1 MLLIVA
7 CTLSSSLIMQS
18 MHSFRTKLS
27 FVLRQNF
34 PDENVDDEK
43 DPMFSLSY
51 DPLEIPN
58 QVTLERDLEDILMER
73 ALRFFDKNMVSMN
86 EKCYLV
92 GLEDKSSLSS
102 STNRERAFT
111 LEESLAELSELSGA
125 AGLTVVGSTY
135 QRVQSPSIEYYIGQG
150 KTKEIAR
157 AMSKLKCTCVI
168 FDVELTPSQQK
179 NLELAFNQELNSK
192 SGGSKSSQQV
202 VKVLDRTALILD
214 IFAQH
219 AKTKEGQL
227 QVQLAL
233 LTYRLPRLTNM
244 WSHLE
249 RQSASSKGKS
259 NGGVGLRGP
268 GEKQLESDKREMK
281 NKISILNRAIDSVRR
296 HRSMHRR
303 RRRRLGVPVVALVGY
318 TNSGKSTLLN
328 SITSAGVFAADMLF
342 ATLDPTTRMVRMA
355 GLKNPDVLLTDTV
368 GFIQKL
374 PTNLIAAFRATLEEL
389 SEADVLIHVT
399 DVSNET
405 WRKQESA
412 VLAELSNMGL
422 SDKPVIT
429 IWNKIDA
436 IPGKKEFLK
445 FEAAKRAQTV
455 ALSAKTGEGMDSLIR
470 TLETTL
476 SSQMVPIECFLPY
489 EAGSSLLDTLHRVS
503 VLDEVKFMDREIF
516 IKGRVPVF
524 LRDQMRKMRVGS
536 MEDDEEEDDDEDDEI
551 DWIALAKGRH
561 SARNAYVPTL

>member
-1 MLLIVA
+1 MLW
-7 CTLSSSLIMQS
+7 TLTSSLLMQS
-18 MHSFRTKLS
+18 TFRTRLS
-27 FVLRQNF
+27 FVLHQNF
-34 PDENVDDEK
+34 PDESVDDEK
-43 DPMFSLSY
+43 EPMFSMSY

-73 ALRFFDKNMVSMN
+73 ALRFFDKNMVNMN

-92 GLEDKSSLSS
+92 GLEDKSLLS
-102 STNRERAFT
+102 TLGNRDRAFT

-179 NLELAFNQELNSK
+179 NLELAFNQELNGK
-192 SGGSKSSQQV
+192 SGGAKSQQY

-328 SITSAGVFAADMLF
+328 SISSAGVFAADMLF
-342 ATLDPTTRMVRMA
+342 ATLDPTTRMVRMP

-405 WRKQESA
+405 WRKQEAA
-412 VLAELSNMGL
+412 VLSELSNMGL

-455 ALSAKTGEGMDSLIR
+455 ALSAKTGEGIDSLIK

-476 SSQMVPIECFLPY
+476 SSQMVPVECFLPY

-524 LRDQMRKMRVGS
+524 LRDQIRKMRIGS
-536 MEDDEEEDDDEDDEI
+536 MEDGGEDEDDEDEDEEI

-561 SARNAYVPTL
+561 SARNAFLPTL